1 MGQSLACCSD
11 MEQCQPQEIMHPVPT
26 PRLEMT
32 SDSAQ
37 PQVPL
42 PSKDGVLLN
51 ELQRLFDMYSGKD
64 GKLGAA
70 EIAKIWEKC
79 ALNKLGG
86 NLKEEDRRLIKESA
100 RSYLQ
105 KIDLDHSGRVDRAEF
120 LSFMLGALDR
130 RGPLLHMQ
138 ELLQKQILA
147 KPQVLKQALDK
158 FTKWDADG
166 DGYVTKEE
174 LRVQMDK
181 FVRCVTH
188 DTIDEPLD
196 VDSLFQAVDVDDD
209 GKIDLWEFLAYS
221 MGRRK
226 VPVELLVYDI
236 TQGNSELFS
245 GVLLGQKLEAIYHS
259 SVLVHGKEF
268 WFGGNIFMNLPPMT
282 RVFGPTLQTSSKMK
296 LQQSFYKSALGAP
309 MKSVHLGY
317 TLMTLDEIV
326 EYQHRPSMNDKFTPQ
341 TYDVLTRNCN
351 HYSNELAQVL
361 CGNHIP
367 DVITSQ
373 PLVIMDAPHMKQFR
387 PLLNKW
393 LGGFA
398 EDCGGTAVGKQEV
411 RETAKSPQNCVADV
425 KEDAIAK
432 QMRISLIRGADV
444 IERWT
449 SLVSFNPSVING
461 GLPSREE
468 RFGQVLLTPRSS
480 QNLRYFDPKTC
491 DFVQQE
497 APSSRH
503 LQAIDPNRPLGFNSF
518 RSVAAPAKETKEERR
533 LPSAPLA
540 RFLKGWRQPS
550 QKAGPRSRRS
560 RGS

>member
-1 MGQSLACCSD
+1 MGQALACSADHSTCKVN
-11 MEQCQPQEIMHPVPT
+11 ECQPQEIMLT
-26 PRLEMT
+26 PRHDK
-32 SDSAQ
+32 SSGFSI
-37 PQVPL
+37 PQVPS
-42 PSKDGVLLN
+42 PPRGEVLLN
-51 ELQRLFDMYSGKD
+51 ELQSLFEKYSEKD
-64 GKLGAA
+64 GQVGAP
-70 EIAKIWEKC
+70 EITKIWEKC
-79 ALNKLGG
+79 AHKKLGD
-86 NLKEEDRRLIKESA
+86 NLNEAERRLIKESA

-105 KIDLDHSGRVDRAEF
+105 KMGLNHSGRVDRAEF
-120 LSFMLGALDR
+120 LCFMLGALDR
-130 RGPLLHMQ
+130 RGPFLHMQ
-138 ELLQKQILA
+138 EFLQKQISA
-147 KPQVLKQALDK
+147 THVGPTVLQQALEK
-158 FTKWDADG
+158 FTNWDADG

-174 LRVQMDK
+174 LRVQMK
-181 FVRCVTH
+181 N
-188 DTIDEPLD
+188 PLD
-196 VDSLFQAVDVDDD
+196 VDSLFEAVDIDDD
-209 GKIDLWEFLAYS
+209 GKIGFWEFLAYS
-221 MGRRK
+221 IGRRK

-236 TQGNSELFS
+236 TQGKSELFS
-245 GVLLGQKLEAIYHS
+245 SIVLGQEHEAIYHS
-259 SVLVHGKEF
+259 SILVHGIEF
-268 WFGGNIFMNLPPMT
+268 WFGGNIFMGPPPMT
-282 RVFGPTLQTSSKMK
+282 RVFGPTLETSSKMK
-296 LQQSFYKSALGAP
+296 LQQSFYKTALGAP

-326 EYQHRPSMNDKFTPQ
+326 EYQHRPSMNDKFTTQ

-373 PLVIMDAPHMKQFR
+373 PLVIMNAPHMKQLR

-398 EDCGGTAVGKQEV
+398 EDCGVTAAGKQEV

-449 SLVSFNPSVING
+449 SLVSFDPSVING
-461 GLPSREE
+461 GLPSSEE

-497 APSSRH
+497 APSSPH
-503 LQAIDPNRPLGFNSF
+503 LQAIDPKRPLGFNSF